1 MPILQ
6 LNSESTNNYNSW
18 CQNTGITANCSG
30 IMTLRT
36 DIKQV
41 SCERAWLKNL
51 DWNFELTPW
60 LWSWHVFV
68 LFLGGLSLHL
78 NHLIAQRL
86 AICDRPFGTFLIG
99 IFLSNLDTW
108 HLETY
113 PRTYYGHFWN
123 MSIFDGSRAIRVI
136 FRKWVPSENQRYLKN
151 GWPRPPFWDLTWGGQ
166 MTGLQDRLIFSGLR
180 HT

>member
-1 MPILQ
+1 MISPVYFPTCEWLTEC
-6 LNSESTNNYNSW
+6 ND
-18 CQNTGITANCSG
+18 
-30 IMTLRT
+30 
-36 DIKQV
+36 DII
-41 SCERAWLKNL
+41 
-51 DWNFELTPW
+51 FYFP
-60 LWSWHVFV
+60 
-68 LFLGGLSLHL
+68 FLGGLSLHL

-86 AICDRPFGTFLIG
+86 AICDRPFGTLLIG

-123 MSIFDGSRAIRVI
+123 VSIFDGSRAIRVI
-136 FRKWVPSENQRYLKN
+136 FRIWVPSENQRYLEN

-166 MTGLQDRLIFSGLR
+166 MTGPKDRLIFLGLR